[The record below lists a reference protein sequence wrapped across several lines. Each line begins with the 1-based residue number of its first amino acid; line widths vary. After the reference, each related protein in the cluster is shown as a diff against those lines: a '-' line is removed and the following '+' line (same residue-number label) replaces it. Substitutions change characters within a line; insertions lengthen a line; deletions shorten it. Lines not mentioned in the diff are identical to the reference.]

1 MNTETTLDDATSEP
15 TLTTTGLGP
24 TCSATLGS
32 LAGALAKAQGQIQ
45 GAVKDSENPF
55 FKSRYADLASVWD
68 ACRKPLSDNALA
80 VIQLAKANDD
90 GVTVT
95 TILAHQSGEWIAEAL
110 TLPLKDQTPQ
120 AVGSALTYGRRYGLS
135 AMVGIA
141 PEDDDAEAATQPIR
155 SNNAA
160 QAQRTA
166 TASSYASDAQG
177 KRLAAIA
184 KSAGWK
190 EPELLRW
197 LAAKGIPDLL
207 HIPRQQYDQLCN
219 DVGVGVL

>member
-1 MNTETTLDDATSEP
+1 MDANAVDLLEPIATTAGLAPTS
-15 TLTTTGLGP
+15 
-24 TCSATLGS
+24 SATIGA
-32 LAGALAKAQGQIQ
+32 LAGALAKAQGLIQ

-80 VIQLAKANDD
+80 VIQLAKANED

-95 TILAHQSGEWIAEAL
+95 TILAHASGEWISEAL

-141 PEDDDAEAATQPIR
+141 PEDDDAEAATAPSRGKI
-155 SNNAA
+155 
-160 QAQRTA
+160 
-166 TASSYASDAQG
+166 SYASEAQG
-177 KRLAAIA
+177 KRLYAMA
-184 KSAGWK
+184 KQAGWQDDELK
-190 EPELLRW
+190 EYLQ
-197 LAAKGIPDLL
+197 AKHGIDSLL
-207 HIPRQQYDQLCN
+207 HIPRQKYDELCTA
-219 DVGVGVL
+219 VGQGVL